1 MEKHYFQI
9 LLIEDDNLDAKLF
22 NNALKK
28 IKDPIKL
35 THSTTAEKALEIL
48 LEKEFDCIFLDYSL
62 PGENGFQFL
71 EKIKLHHILTPLVVI
86 TSFGDEK
93 IAASMLTNGA
103 FDYFNKYEISPE
115 RIQKALLAAL
125 KITETANI
133 KKKIE
138 DELIDKTNRLNAI
151 LESNQNLIFA
161 VDNQLKISTF
171 NQSFKHAVEHITQN
185 FNIVEKDVRFHD
197 LGLDKNIQNHW
208 LVNIEKALKNQV
220 ISVAEKISFSKKRPD
235 SWYESNFNPIR
246 DQNNKVTGV
255 AIFTV
260 DITDK
265 KNAENDLL
273 IAKNNAL
280 NAAKVKSE
288 FLSNMSHEIRTPMNA
303 ILGLSECLLKEDLE
317 PRAVDFVNSIKYS
330 ADNLLNILNDIL
342 DFSKIENGK
351 LKIES
356 INFDIHRCFNEI
368 KATYLHKVENKGLY
382 LNLTIGEDVPKIVN
396 GDPYRLNQILYNL
409 IGNAIKFTDKGGIDI
424 FLKTNPEF
432 ESTNNLIIEI
442 KDTGIG
448 ISKENQ
454 KKIFE
459 SFTQAGLDTT
469 RKFGGTG
476 LGLTITKSLV
486 EMQNGKIELDSK
498 LNVGSTFRIYLEFDK
513 TKKQKS
519 ESKLNKNKETLDLS
533 NYKILLVEDNKMN
546 QFVTTQLFKHWNND
560 INIVNNGK
568 EAIYHLSQK
577 NDYDLILMD
586 LQMPEMDGYETSMFI
601 RNQPD
606 IIHNNHIPIIALTA
620 DAFEDTKLNALN
632 AGMNDFITKPF
643 KVDILINKITKYLN

>member
-185 FNIVEKDVRFHD
+185 FNIVEKDVSFHD

-280 NAAKVKSE
+280 NAAKVKSGI
-288 FLSNMSHEIRTPMNA
+288 F
-303 ILGLSECLLKEDLE
+303 
-317 PRAVDFVNSIKYS
+317 IKY
-330 ADNLLNILNDIL
+330 
-342 DFSKIENGK
+342 
-351 LKIES
+351 ES
-356 INFDIHRCFNEI
+356 
-368 KATYLHKVENKGLY
+368 
-382 LNLTIGEDVPKIVN
+382 
-396 GDPYRLNQILYNL
+396 
-409 IGNAIKFTDKGGIDI
+409 
-424 FLKTNPEF
+424 
-432 ESTNNLIIEI
+432 
-442 KDTGIG
+442 
-448 ISKENQ
+448 
-454 KKIFE
+454 
-459 SFTQAGLDTT
+459 
-469 RKFGGTG
+469 
-476 LGLTITKSLV
+476 
-486 EMQNGKIELDSK
+486 
-498 LNVGSTFRIYLEFDK
+498 
-513 TKKQKS
+513 
-519 ESKLNKNKETLDLS
+519 
-533 NYKILLVEDNKMN
+533 
-546 QFVTTQLFKHWNND
+546 
-560 INIVNNGK
+560 
-568 EAIYHLSQK
+568 
-577 NDYDLILMD
+577 
-586 LQMPEMDGYETSMFI
+586 
-601 RNQPD
+601 
-606 IIHNNHIPIIALTA
+606 
-620 DAFEDTKLNALN
+620 
-632 AGMNDFITKPF
+632 
-643 KVDILINKITKYLN
+643 